1 MLISEVID
9 GVKAYCGHDWG
20 GPIMDDTTRDQVLWG
35 PVDVECTGIV
45 TTCFASAD
53 VIRQAHA
60 RGANLIICHE
70 ALFWNHGDH
79 TCWLA
84 GNKTFAA
91 KRALLEECG
100 ITVWRLHDH
109 IHSGIPE
116 DGRLVDGIFMGLAD
130 KLGWRDCVRGDTA
143 RPMEF
148 EIPETSAGELA
159 RFRREQ
165 LGFIFQDSNLLDT
178 LTARENIALPLTI
191 SRVSAGETLARVEE
205 MARRLNIAD
214 VLDKYPYQLSGGQQ
228 QRVAAARALVTKP
241 AVIMA
246 DEPTGALD
254 SKSARLLLESLQQLN
269 EERDATIL
277 MVTHDSFAASYTGRV
292 LFIRDGKI
300 FTELRRGSSPRREF
314 FDRIMEV
321 VAMMGGEGSDAL

>member
-130 KLGWRDCVRGDTA
+130 KLGWRDYVRGDTA

-159 RFRREQ
+159 RFLVGRLGLAGTRIVGDADARVRTVLVPMHLIGQFDNATTARMDSGFDCLVTMEATDFTTSEYVRDSAQ
-165 LGFIFQDSNLLDT
+165 LGLGKAMICIGHFN
-178 LTARENIALPLTI
+178 
-191 SRVSAGETLARVEE
+191 VEE
-205 MARRLNIAD
+205 PGMEYMLRWLPRAIGAD
-214 VLDKYPYQLSGGQQ
+214 VPVSFVASGDPWTY
-228 QRVAAARALVTKP
+228 VT
-241 AVIMA
+241 A
-246 DEPTGALD
+246 
-254 SKSARLLLESLQQLN
+254 
-269 EERDATIL
+269 
-277 MVTHDSFAASYTGRV
+277 
-292 LFIRDGKI
+292 
-300 FTELRRGSSPRREF
+300 
-314 FDRIMEV
+314 
-321 VAMMGGEGSDAL
+321 

>member
-91 KRALLEECG
+91 KRALLEECS

-130 KLGWRDCVRGDTA
+130 KLGWRDYVRGDTA

-159 RFRREQ
+159 RFLVGRLGLSGTRIVGDADARVRTVLVPMHLIGQFDNATTARMDSGFDCLVTMEATDFTTSEYVRDSAQ
-165 LGFIFQDSNLLDT
+165 LGLGKAMICIGHFN
-178 LTARENIALPLTI
+178 
-191 SRVSAGETLARVEE
+191 VEE
-205 MARRLNIAD
+205 PGMEYMLRWLPRAIGAD
-214 VLDKYPYQLSGGQQ
+214 VPASFVASGDPWTY
-228 QRVAAARALVTKP
+228 VT
-241 AVIMA
+241 A
-246 DEPTGALD
+246 
-254 SKSARLLLESLQQLN
+254 
-269 EERDATIL
+269 
-277 MVTHDSFAASYTGRV
+277 
-292 LFIRDGKI
+292 
-300 FTELRRGSSPRREF
+300 
-314 FDRIMEV
+314 
-321 VAMMGGEGSDAL
+321 